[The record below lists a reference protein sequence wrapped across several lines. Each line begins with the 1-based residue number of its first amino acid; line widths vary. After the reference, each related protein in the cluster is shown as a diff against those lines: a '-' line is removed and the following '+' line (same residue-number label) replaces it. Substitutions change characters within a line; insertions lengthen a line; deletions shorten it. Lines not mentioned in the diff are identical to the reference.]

1 MSSLRSVRSERS
13 EPEKLD
19 EPPALHLHA
28 MDNLRFIRE
37 TMESAASFTAVPGWG
52 QVIIGVLAIVTAVI
66 ASNQTKASN
75 WVITWIVLACISL
88 VIAVISMNRK
98 AKRSKTTL
106 LSRPGK
112 NFAVSCSPPMIAAAL
127 LTLNLCQSGN
137 FRVLPGMWLLLYG
150 TGVITG
156 GAFSVKIVPVM
167 GLCFMILGAIAI
179 FFPPGFGNIFMATGF
194 GLLHIIFGFII
205 ARRYGG

>member
-1 MSSLRSVRSERS
+1 MSSLRSVRSES
-13 EPEKLD
+13 AKLD

-28 MDNLRFIRE
+28 MDNLKFIRE

-52 QVIIGVLAIVTAVI
+52 QVVIGVLAIITSVI
-66 ASNQTKASN
+66 ASRQAKPSD
-75 WVITWIVLACISL
+75 WVITWIILASVSL

-98 AKRSKTTL
+98 AKRSKTIL

-127 LTLNLCQSGN
+127 LTLNLSQSGN

-150 TGVITG
+150 TGIITG
-156 GAFSVKIVPVM
+156 GAFSVKVVPVM
-167 GLCFMILGAIAI
+167 GICFMSLGAIAI
-179 FFPPGFGNIFMATGF
+179 FSPASFGNVFMAMGF
-194 GLLHIIFGFII
+194 GLLHIIFGVII

>member
-1 MSSLRSVRSERS
+1 MSSLRSVRSEPPKS
-13 EPEKLD
+13 D

-28 MDNLRFIRE
+28 MDNLKFIRE

-52 QVIIGVLAIVTAVI
+52 QVIIGVLAIFTAVV
-66 ASNQTKASN
+66 ASRQAKASD
-75 WVITWIVLACISL
+75 WVVTWIVLASVSL
-88 VIAVISMNRK
+88 IIAVISMNRK
-98 AKRSKTTL
+98 AKRSETIL

-127 LTLNLCQSGN
+127 LTLNLYQNGN
-137 FRVLPGMWLLLYG
+137 FRALPGMWLLLYG

-167 GLCFMILGAIAI
+167 GVCFMIIGTIAL
-179 FFPPGFGNIFMATGF
+179 FSPASLGNIFMAIGF

>member
-1 MSSLRSVRSERS
+1 MSSLRSVG
-13 EPEKLD
+13 PELPKSD
-19 EPPALHLHA
+19 EPPSLHLHA
-28 MDNLRFIRE
+28 MDNLKFIRE

-52 QVIIGVLAIVTAVI
+52 QVIIGVLAIITSVI
-66 ASNQTKASN
+66 ASQQNKPSN
-75 WVITWIVLACISL
+75 WVITWIVLACVSL
-88 VIAVISMNRK
+88 VIALISMNRK
-98 AKRSKTTL
+98 AKRSETIL

-127 LTLNLCQSGN
+127 LTLNLCQHGN
-137 FRVLPGMWLLLYG
+137 FRILPGMWLLLYG

-167 GLCFMILGAIAI
+167 GICFMSLGIIAL
-179 FFPPGFGNIFMATGF
+179 FSPSSLGNVFMGLGF

>member
-1 MSSLRSVRSERS
+1 MSSIDSVRSEQT
-13 EPEKLD
+13 KLD

-28 MDNLRFIRE
+28 MDNLKFIRE

-52 QVIIGVLAIVTAVI
+52 QVIIGVLAIITAVI
-66 ASNQTKASN
+66 ASKQTSQGN
-75 WVITWIVLACISL
+75 WVITWIALACISL
-88 VIAVISMNRK
+88 VIAIISMNRK
-98 AKRSKTTL
+98 AKRSKTIL
-106 LSRPGK
+106 LSKPGK

-127 LTLNLCQSGN
+127 LTLNLAQSGN

-167 GLCFMILGAIAI
+167 GLCFMILGTVAI
-179 FFPPGFGNIFMATGF
+179 FFPQGFGNIFMATGF
-194 GLLHIIFGFII
+194 GLFHIIFGVII

>member
-1 MSSLRSVRSERS
+1 MSSLRSIRS
-13 EPEKLD
+13 EPTKLD

-28 MDNLRFIRE
+28 MDNLKFIRE

-52 QVIIGVLAIVTAVI
+52 QVIIGVLAIITSVI
-66 ASNQTKASN
+66 ASRQVKPSD
-75 WVITWIVLACISL
+75 WVITWIVLACVSL

-98 AKRSKTTL
+98 AKRSETIL

-167 GLCFMILGAIAI
+167 GLCFMILGTIAI
-179 FFPPGFGNIFMATGF
+179 FSPVGFGNIFMAIGF
-194 GLLHIIFGFII
+194 GVLHIIFGVII

>member
-1 MSSLRSVRSERS
+1 MSSLRSVRSEPPKS
-13 EPEKLD
+13 D

-28 MDNLRFIRE
+28 MDNLKFIRE

-52 QVIIGVLAIVTAVI
+52 QVIIGILAMFTAAV
-66 ASNQTKASN
+66 ASRQTKASD
-75 WVITWIVLACISL
+75 WVITWIVLASVSL

-98 AKRSKTTL
+98 AKRSETIL

-112 NFAVSCSPPMIAAAL
+112 NFVVSCSPPMIAAAL
-127 LTLNLCQSGN
+127 LTLNLCQNNN

-167 GLCFMILGAIAI
+167 GVCFMIVGTIAL
-179 FFPPGFGNIFMATGF
+179 FSPDSLGNIFMALGF